1 MMKHLNLLLALS
13 ISTVFC
19 SCTITKRHYG
29 AGYHVEWNRKMKS
42 ASDKEESPKPEEA
55 EPNLVSNHITEPDS
69 VGTKQFI
76 TEVPDVLAEAA
87 VYFPVTVTQEE
98 PIVNSN
104 TFDEPVQSEE
114 SLLVNRQVETPESA
128 MDEEEQETQV
138 PRRIMHPLMWGIWA
152 AWSIAIACMFFVTFY
167 AEFLIG
173 VALGFFI
180 AMIFALIVLR
190 SLRKNPVKQ
199 PFKGLSYG
207 FGIPAIVFGVIA
219 SAGLGLILV
228 ILLT

>member
-1 MMKHLNLLLALS
+1 MKHLNLLLALS

-19 SCTITKRHYG
+19 SCTITKRHFG

-42 ASDKEESPKPEEA
+42 ASHKEESPKPEEA
-55 EPNLVSNHITEPDS
+55 EPNLVSNDITEPDS

-114 SLLVNRQVETPESA
+114 SLLVNRQVETLEST
-128 MDEEEQETQV
+128 MDEEEQETEV
-138 PRRIMHPLMWGIWA
+138 PRRIMHPLMWGIWT

-167 AEFLIG
+167 AEALIG
-173 VALGFFI
+173 VAAGFII
-180 AMIFALIVLR
+180 AMIFAIIVIHG
-190 SLRKNPVKQ
+190 LRKHREKYR
-199 PFKGLSYG
+199 FKGLSYP
-207 FGIPAIVFGVIA
+207 FAILAIVFGAISV
-219 SAGLGLILV
+219 AGVALFLLFSLV
-228 ILLT
+228 